1 MTVTVPTREQIIQ
14 DLRIREVT
22 YKVDKLGRRIPKT
35 NIEYGVLR
43 PILEKEKRNGKTK
56 KL

>member
-1 MTVTVPTREQIIQ
+1 MTMSVPTREQIIR
-14 DLRIREVT
+14 DLRILEVT

-56 KL
+56 KI

>member
-1 MTVTVPTREQIIQ
+1 MTVPSRDQIIQ

>member
-1 MTVTVPTREQIIQ
+1 MTVPTREQIIQ
-14 DLRIREVT
+14 DLRILEVT

>member
-1 MTVTVPTREQIIQ
+1 MTAPTKEELIR
-14 DLRIREVT
+14 DLRILEVT

-43 PILEKEKRNGKTK
+43 PILEKEKRNGKSK
-56 KL
+56 KI

>member
-1 MTVTVPTREQIIQ
+1 MSVPTREQIIR
-14 DLRIREVT
+14 DLRILEVT

-43 PILEKEKRNGKTK
+43 PILEKEQSDGKTEE
-56 KL
+56 L

>member
-1 MTVTVPTREQIIQ
+1 MTVPTREQIIQ

>member
-43 PILEKEKRNGKTK
+43 PILKKEKRNGKTK

>member
-1 MTVTVPTREQIIQ
+1 MTVPTKEELIR
-14 DLRIREVT
+14 DLRILEVT

-43 PILEKEKRNGKTK
+43 PILEQERKNGKTK

>member
-1 MTVTVPTREQIIQ
+1 MTMSVPTREQIIR
-14 DLRIREVT
+14 DLRIPEVT
-22 YKVDKLGRRIPKT
+22 YKIDKLGRRIPKT

>member
-1 MTVTVPTREQIIQ
+1 VTVPSRDQIIQ

>member
-1 MTVTVPTREQIIQ
+1 VTVPTREQIIQ